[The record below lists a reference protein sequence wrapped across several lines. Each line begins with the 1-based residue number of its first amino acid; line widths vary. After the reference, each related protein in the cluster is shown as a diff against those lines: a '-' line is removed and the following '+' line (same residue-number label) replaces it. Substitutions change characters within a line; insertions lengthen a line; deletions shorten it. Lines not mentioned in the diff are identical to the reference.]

1 MSTESRVVVIGCSG
15 AVGSRLIS
23 ILHGQGYEV
32 LGVRSKEKCL
42 ARNHICTSINLL
54 DPRVSLKFEDFRP
67 NSLVLTSWITTPIA
81 FWESKMNEHWVEA
94 SKRVILQFLEL
105 GGEYVV
111 TTGTCAEYDW
121 NLNRPL
127 EEIDK
132 PNPSTLYGRSK
143 LNLLNWIAD
152 LGVPYLWTR
161 TFAQFGL
168 REPSG
173 RLVPSV
179 IDALLGNHPALISN
193 SHGVRDFIFVEDIA
207 RILSILMAD
216 TRVGVVNLGTG
227 VGTEIGELAL
237 RIGNM
242 IGRPDLINITEN
254 RTERNVVVAD
264 VKKLNGLL
272 GPYSWTSLEDA
283 LLRSIEAR
291 SQRLHSD

>member
-23 ILHGQGYEV
+23 ILHGRGYEV

-81 FWESKMNEHWVEA
+81 FWESKMNEDWVEA
-94 SKRVILQFLEL
+94 SKRIILQFLEL

-111 TTGTCAEYDW
+111 ATGTCAEYDW

-127 EEIDK
+127 GEIDK

-193 SHGVRDFIFVEDIA
+193 THGVRDFIFVEDIA

-254 RTERNVVVAD
+254 STERNMVVAD

-283 LLRSIEAR
+283 LSRSIEAR
-291 SQRLHSD
+291 SQKFYSD

>member
-1 MSTESRVVVIGCSG
+1 MSTELRVVVIGCSG

-23 ILHGQGYEV
+23 ILHGRGYEV

-81 FWESKMNEHWVEA
+81 FWESKMNEDWVEA
-94 SKRVILQFLEL
+94 SKRIILQFLEL

-111 TTGTCAEYDW
+111 ATGTCAEYDW

-127 EEIDK
+127 GEIDK

-193 SHGVRDFIFVEDIA
+193 THGVRDFIFVEDIA

-254 RTERNVVVAD
+254 STERNMVVAD

-283 LLRSIEAR
+283 LSRSIEAR
-291 SQRLHSD
+291 SQKFYSD

>member
-1 MSTESRVVVIGCSG
+1 MSTELRVVVIGCSG

-23 ILHGQGYEV
+23 ILHGRGYEV

-81 FWESKMNEHWVEA
+81 FWESKMNEDWVEA
-94 SKRVILQFLEL
+94 SKRIILQFLEL

-111 TTGTCAEYDW
+111 ATGTCAEYDW

-127 EEIDK
+127 GEIDK

-193 SHGVRDFIFVEDIA
+193 THGVRDFIFVEDIA

-237 RIGNM
+237 KIGNM

-254 RTERNVVVAD
+254 STERNMVVAD

-283 LLRSIEAR
+283 LSRSIEAR
-291 SQRLHSD
+291 SQKFYSD

>member
-23 ILHGQGYEV
+23 ILHGRGYEV

-81 FWESKMNEHWVEA
+81 FWESKMNEDWVEA
-94 SKRVILQFLEL
+94 SKRIILQFLEL

-111 TTGTCAEYDW
+111 ATGTCAEYDW

-127 EEIDK
+127 GEIDK

-143 LNLLNWIAD
+143 LNLLNWIAE

-193 SHGVRDFIFVEDIA
+193 THGVRDFIFVEDIA

-254 RTERNVVVAD
+254 STERNMVVAD
-264 VKKLNGLL
+264 AKKLNGLL

-283 LLRSIEAR
+283 LSRSIEAR
-291 SQRLHSD
+291 SQKFYSD